1 MRPARGTS
9 NVEPAGRK
17 TRVRMPTDYD
27 KEYGRHQDRFARVV
41 GNIEPGQYGRYKGR
55 LVPRLD
61 AEGFRFKVDQYMDL
75 GRRFSEM
82 VSEGDTIDDALAVEL
97 RAAEIELVL
106 EKSLFLPLP
115 GLTG

>member
-1 MRPARGTS
+1 
-9 NVEPAGRK
+9 
-17 TRVRMPTDYD
+17 MPTDYD
-27 KEYGRHQDRFARVV
+27 KEYSRYQARYERLV
-41 GNIEPGQYGRYKGR
+41 GDIEPGQYGRFKGR

-61 AEGFRFKVDQYMDL
+61 ADGFRFKVDQYMDL
-75 GRRFSEM
+75 GRRFTEM

-115 GLTG
+115 GLG